1 MIKNIVFDLGNV
13 LVDYEPAKFISKFTE
28 NPQYQKYLLE
38 NIFLT
43 AEWIDFD
50 RGTITKE
57 EIARRALKKAPA
69 ELEEAIHH
77 ILDTWYQE
85 IIPIPEMEAVVVQL
99 KELGYKLY
107 VLSNAP
113 VDFYQYEKN
122 IPVLKHMDGVFVTAD
137 WKVIKPEAEVY
148 YTFCHHFQLVPAQC
162 IFLDDLP
169 VNVAGARAIG
179 MESFVFRKDLIAL
192 KEYFSDFGIEIKI

>member
-13 LVDYEPAKFISKFTE
+13 LVNYEPTKFITKFT
-28 NPQYQKYLLE
+28 NNSLHQKFLLE

-50 RGTITKE
+50 RGTITKD

-69 ELEEAIHH
+69 ELKEIIPN
-77 ILDTWYQE
+77 ILATWYQE
-85 IIPIPEMEAVVVQL
+85 IVPIPEMEAIVKQL
-99 KELGYKLY
+99 KDQGYKLY

-113 VDFYQYEKN
+113 DDFYKYEKN
-122 IPVLKHMDGVFVTAD
+122 IPALKYMDGIFVTAD
-137 WKVIKPEAEVY
+137 WKIIKPEAQVY
-148 YTFCHHFQLVPAQC
+148 YTFCHHFQLIPSQC

-169 VNVAGARAIG
+169 VNVSGARAIG
-179 MESFVFRKDLIAL
+179 MESFVFRKNLFAL
-192 KEYFSDFGIEIKI
+192 KEYLIDFDIEITI